1 MNTECSPKLH
11 CQLKLL
17 LCRLLVRPAT
27 LLMLFFSS
35 VFPSIVWRYLVPI
48 VAALIPLVKNEMV
61 SSQWYRTYMTYGS
74 LTLTTTLNLKS
85 TTSYNE
91 TVCSAQNWNSR
102 CLCFSA
108 FACSPVATSQ
118 IFSN

>member
-61 SSQWYRTYMTYGS
+61 SSQWYRTYMTYSTYGP

-85 TTSYNE
+85 TT
-91 TVCSAQNWNSR
+91 TTTKPSAR
-102 CLCFSA
+102 PRTGIHDVYA
-108 FACSPVATSQ
+108 FRLSPVRR
-118 IFSN
+118 